1 MTQANP
7 TIDKLSELY
16 TFAEVERRKA
26 AFFGAALSQ
35 ALQFITATDPDA
47 IKNVAE
53 SLGNDI
59 TILQQP
65 PAPEPVSEVPIHNIM
80 DSSAPADAESEKT
93 AKST

>member
-1 MTQANP
+1 MTQVNP

-26 AFFGAALSQ
+26 AFYAAALSQ

-47 IKNVAE
+47 IKKVAE
-53 SLGNDI
+53 SLGSDI

-65 PAPEPVSEVPIHNIM
+65 APPNPVPEVPIYNIM
-80 DSSAPADAESEKT
+80 DSNVTLDVKSEKT
-93 AKST
+93 TETV

>member
-1 MTQANP
+1 MQQINP

-47 IKNVAE
+47 IKKTAE
-53 SLGNDI
+53 ELGNAI
-59 TILQQP
+59 TVLQQP
-65 PAPEPVSEVPIHNIM
+65 AGLNPVPGESVPTVYPL
-80 DSSAPADAESEKT
+80 DPESEKT
-93 AKST
+93 AESA